1 MNSESSEFNKL
12 LDKATT
18 ISYEYVYYSPS
29 QIDRGD
35 HLKNDPTLGERSWSI
50 PETTGK
56 FLYSIITTLNL
67 SNGLEL
73 GTSTGYSTLWIAA
86 ALSEQSGD
94 WKLITIERNLE
105 KQKLAQELLQD
116 PFNGHIYFENNF
128 IENYLPTIS
137 ETKFDFIFMDA
148 ERGKYKDYWNYIK
161 GFLHEKSIVIIDN
174 ANRAQKS
181 VIEFQDFLKSD
192 STLST
197 YLHPIDNGLFIVSLS
212 NGDYT
217 NLQDIIDSI

>member
-12 LDKATT
+12 LEKATN
-18 ISYEYVYYSPS
+18 ISHEYVYYSPS

-56 FLYSIITTLNL
+56 FLYKIITKLNL
-67 SNGLEL
+67 RSALEL
-73 GTSTGYSTLWIAA
+73 GTSTGYSTLWIAT
-86 ALSEQSGD
+86 ALSEQSDD

-116 PFNGHIYFENNF
+116 PFSDHIHFENSF

-137 ETKFDFIFMDA
+137 HMKFDLIFMDA
-148 ERGKYKDYWNYIK
+148 ERGKYKEYWNYIK

-174 ANRAQKS
+174 ALRSQKS

-192 STLST
+192 SSLST
-197 YLHPIDNGLFIVSLS
+197 YLHPMDNGLFIVTLS
-212 NGDYT
+212 SGDYT
-217 NLQDIIDSI
+217 NLQDIIGNI